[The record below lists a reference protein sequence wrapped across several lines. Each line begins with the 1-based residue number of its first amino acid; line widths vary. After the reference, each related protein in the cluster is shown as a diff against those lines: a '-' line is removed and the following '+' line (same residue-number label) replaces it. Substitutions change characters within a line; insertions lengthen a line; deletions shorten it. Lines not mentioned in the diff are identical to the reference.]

1 MSFAYDALPIV
12 RSLSEIREI
21 DENGIKGK
29 LTAIYCTGKRD
40 KDLFL
45 RLLFIEYQKE
55 LAKYK
60 RSFSVSNVAHE
71 IHQGQDITILR
82 IYRSQEVKPCS

>member
-1 MSFAYDALPIV
+1 MTFAYDALPIV

-29 LTAIYCTGKRD
+29 LKAIYCTGKRD
-40 KDLFL
+40 KDLFFQ
-45 RLLFIEYQKE
+45 LLSIEYQKE
-55 LAKYK
+55 FAKYK
-60 RSFSVSNVAHE
+60 RSFSVSDVAYE
-71 IHQGQDITILR
+71 THQGQDITILR